1 MTHNISQHRKASLR
15 GTNDVYW
22 DFLYVFVCILHFAWC
37 CHCCWQIRYHTAS
50 MPPEAYWH
58 AGAAQRFSN
67 RLELFQFCRWQI
79 WTDMLPPVFPGCN
92 NNERLIYKTCSTI
105 NSWIDF
111 LLGITG
117 AALFWKSC
125 GVSSLEP
132 ILFSNK
138 SNRKDMKV
146 RECSTQPKW
155 LKSRVDWIDLEGRW
169 VQEV

>member
-1 MTHNISQHRKASLR
+1 MGQPKWSPMIIKSHSTSTLTKTVRAFIVKSKQSQWPTTFSNTEKLLYRD
-15 GTNDVYW
+15 TNEVYW
-22 DFLYVFVCILHFAWC
+22 DVFHVFVCILRSAWC
-37 CHCCWQIRYHTAS
+37 CRCCWQIRYHTAS

-111 LLGITG
+111 LLGISG
-117 AALFWKSC
+117 DAVF
-125 GVSSLEP
+125 
-132 ILFSNK
+132 
-138 SNRKDMKV
+138 
-146 RECSTQPKW
+146 
-155 LKSRVDWIDLEGRW
+155 
-169 VQEV
+169 